1 MTFRSRIATWASGLQ
16 EKAASLHPRAR
27 ITGVID
33 YFCPFLDDEV
43 GEVVGCWR
51 LSGERDRDY
60 QHRLAV
66 HISEKIAAL
75 EALEQRLLDHD
86 RRTAP

>member
-1 MTFRSRIATWASGLQ
+1 MNFRSRIGTWASGLH
-16 EKAASLHPRAR
+16 EKAASLNPRAR
-27 ITGVID
+27 VTGVVD
-33 YFCPFLDDEV
+33 FYSTFLDDEV

-60 QHRLAV
+60 QHRLAI